1 MSAETITLFA
11 ADGTI
16 DRNPSVEPRLQRA
29 LTEIYG
35 RVSHMPLFPK
45 GGECLTATVGLSL
58 EYGLKGQAGWFLVD
72 EPTDPEG
79 VKDRFQTHFW
89 THAGFTIYDLL
100 HTQFNPFLKEQL
112 PEGIIIVEMGN
123 PLYQRYITPNHPFVE
138 QFGLDRGEDFNLRD
152 YR

>member
-79 VKDRFQTHFW
+79 VK
-89 THAGFTIYDLL
+89 I
-100 HTQFNPFLKEQL
+100 
-112 PEGIIIVEMGN
+112 
-123 PLYQRYITPNHPFVE
+123 
-138 QFGLDRGEDFNLRD
+138 FNLNTTSIIQTSYLYLD
-152 YR
+152 YHYNFNLLQSPEENDLSEYYSKAAITRSQIIANAEPFETHSWNCNASNIKDYSCV